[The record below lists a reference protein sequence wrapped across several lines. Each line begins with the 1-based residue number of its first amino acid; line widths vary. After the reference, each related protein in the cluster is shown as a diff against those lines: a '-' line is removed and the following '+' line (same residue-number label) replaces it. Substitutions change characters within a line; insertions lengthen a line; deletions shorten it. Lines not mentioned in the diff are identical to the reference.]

1 MLFLVWYDEDPKKP
15 VSEKIAAAVAAYHVR
30 FSTAPGLVL
39 VNVRDYIAVAGLLVR
54 SERTV
59 QPNTF
64 WVGREADAAEART
77 EAASSSPHS

>member
-15 VSEKIAAAVAAYHVR
+15 VSEKIAAAVDAYHVR
-30 FSTAPGLVL
+30 FSSAPELVL
-39 VNVRDYIAVAGLLVR
+39 VNVRDYVDFAGLLVR

-64 WVGREADAAEART
+64 WVGRESDTIKASAELTPA
-77 EAASSSPHS
+77 